1 MPLPVVSQKLLGS
14 FQFLTLQRAIRAVE
28 IVAGV
33 MPNPPEQQMG
43 IFDILHQD
51 VQHCLKQRIRPEDIN
66 VDIEMGFQMFTDQ
79 PLPDKGQ
86 ACQIQNF
93 AYS

>member
-1 MPLPVVSQKLLGS
+1 MPLPVVSQKLMGS
-14 FQFLTLQRAIRAVE
+14 FQFLALQRAIRAVE
-28 IVAGV
+28 IVAGF

-51 VQHCLKQRIRPEDIN
+51 IQHCFKQRIRPEDIN
-66 VDIEMGFQMFTDQ
+66 VDIKVVFQMFTDQ
-79 PLPDKGQ
+79 FLPDKRQ